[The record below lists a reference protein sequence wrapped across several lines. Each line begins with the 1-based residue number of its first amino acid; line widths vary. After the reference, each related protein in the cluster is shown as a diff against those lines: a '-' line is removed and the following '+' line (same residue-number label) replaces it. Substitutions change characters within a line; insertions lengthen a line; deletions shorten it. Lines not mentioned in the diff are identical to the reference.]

1 MVDMK
6 SLTAIIISISLL
18 FFSAKAQ
25 GNELTE
31 TKGMILD
38 IPRPIMLGE
47 NEMYSAGGL
56 LWGGIQYLRFSLRK
70 SEKLLHRSAVYHA
83 LNNAEN
89 GVITSWYS
97 KKRMSAGQVR
107 VIVSWPKSDGVCRVY
122 QSYIKV
128 NGTERHMTN
137 RACKRLD
144 NAWTF
149 LK

>member
-1 MVDMK
+1 MK

-70 SEKLLHRSAVYHA
+70 SEKLLHSSAVYHA

-97 KKRMSAGQVR
+97 K
-107 VIVSWPKSDGVCRVY
+107 
-122 QSYIKV
+122 
-128 NGTERHMTN
+128 
-137 RACKRLD
+137 
-144 NAWTF
+144 
-149 LK
+149 